1 MPKIIM
7 ILMLPCAFMEVTCIY
22 MVKYSVYKL
31 WVIIFWLPG
40 NKFSST
46 MFPMR
51 SLTVGKWAS
60 RHIYLIRWRAISWYV
75 WHFGQCNANYQ
86 GFMSKWVYVDQRGTT
101 FDCKILFII
110 YKAVFILIWKTMN
123 SLNNNLKF
131 TVTWF
136 FLVYCTR
143 LLQMIF

>member
-1 MPKIIM
+1 MPSRK
-7 ILMLPCAFMEVTCIY
+7 LH
-22 MVKYSVYKL
+22 VYIWSSTVYI

-75 WHFGQCNANYQ
+75 WHFGLCSANYQ
-86 GFMSKWVYVDQRGTT
+86 GSCQTGSMWIKGGQ
-101 FDCKILFII
+101 L
-110 YKAVFILIWKTMN
+110 LIVKLYSSFTRQFSSWKTMN
-123 SLNNNLKF
+123 YLNNNFKF
-131 TVTWF
+131 TVKKQNKKTWF

-143 LLQMIF
+143 LLQIIF